1 MIAFLVDLE
10 NRPGEMAGVAE
21 AIARAG
27 VNITGVAGL
36 ACGSGGRVAL
46 LTSDDAATRSALRDA
61 QRSFQEMETT
71 DVSMRDEPGTLARA
85 CRMLADA
92 GVNIEA
98 LLPTGMDGQDVRASF
113 VTSDPARA
121 RQALSGMASGMR

>member
-10 NRPGEMAGVAE
+10 NRPGELASVAE
-21 AIARAG
+21 GIARAG

-46 LTSDDAATRSALRDA
+46 LTNDDAATRSALQEA

-71 DVSMRDEPGTLARA
+71 EVAMRDEPGTLARA
-85 CRMLADA
+85 FRMLADA
-92 GVNIEA
+92 GINIEA
-98 LLPTGMDGQDVRASF
+98 LLPTGMAGQEVQASF
-113 VTSDPARA
+113 VTTDAARA
-121 RQALSGMASGMR
+121 RQVLSGMATGMR